1 MTTRKITI
9 IVGIAIFAIAIVLFN
24 ILSSGPAED
33 EQPFANGI
41 TAVGVPVIEAN
52 PTEITSEIFFTGR
65 VIPKDKL
72 ELFAE
77 VTGTL
82 SQGAKPF
89 KAGTSFKR
97 GEVLMKIDDREQKQ
111 AVLNQKS
118 QFQSLLTQI
127 LADINIDYPNE
138 YEAWSSYLSEM
149 DIYEELDPLP
159 TSDNQSF
166 NLFLTGRGVNASY
179 YSIKQSEV
187 RLSKY
192 TIIASYDGVLTQSL
206 LDPGTLVRM
215 NQKMGEF
222 TNTTRYEIE
231 ASINAKDRFFIK
243 KGDRVQVSLSGLES
257 KEMPAEVARI
267 NAQIDPSTQTILVY
281 LEVGGNDVLSG
292 QYITGSIT
300 GETFSGAQKIS
311 AKSLVRDNQVFLAKD
326 SVATMHNVQVVANIR
341 DSVIVKGLSAGD
353 LVIDEFRDAGFEG
366 TKVTPLK
373 N

>member
-9 IVGIAIFAIAIVLFN
+9 ITGIVIFAIAIVLFN
-24 ILSSGPAED
+24 ILSSGPGEEA
-33 EQPFANGI
+33 QSFTNGV
-41 TAVGVPVIEAN
+41 TAIGVPVIEAK

-82 SQGAKPF
+82 SQGDKPF
-89 KAGTSFKR
+89 KAGTSFKK

-111 AVLNQKS
+111 VVLTQKS

-127 LADINIDYPNE
+127 LADISIDFPKE
-138 YEAWSSYLSEM
+138 YDAWNSYLSEM
-149 DIYEELDPLP
+149 DIHKELSPLP
-159 TSDNQSF
+159 ASGNKTF

-179 YSIKQSEV
+179 FSIKQSEV

-192 TIIASYDGVLTQSL
+192 TIVAPYDGVLTQSL

-222 TNTTRYEIE
+222 TNIRRYEIE
-231 ASINAKDRFFIK
+231 ASIKANDRFFIK
-243 KGDRVQVSLSGLES
+243 TGDMVQVLLSGSMSMEI
-257 KEMPAEVARI
+257 PAEVARI

-281 LEVGGNDVLSG
+281 LEVSGNGILSG

-300 GETFSGAQKIS
+300 GETFSEAQKIS

-326 SVATMHNVQVVANIR
+326 SVATMFRVEVLANIR
-341 DSVIVKGLSAGD
+341 DSVIVKGLSTGD
-353 LVIDEFRDAGFEG
+353 LVINEFRDAGFEG
-366 TKVTPLK
+366 TKVAPLK